1 MNARRSSS
9 GYRASRPSVTAVDF
23 ASGCKVPFWCSI
35 ADSAESYA
43 FLPSSSGI
51 EQARLPF
58 VYPSGAFNGGE
69 NTAFPTGCLLA
80 NPSESEGSSTVPS
93 NFCSQMAAR
102 RPLPSLLLSSLL
114 FHETHSFLRWCCS
127 GGPSFLPS
135 FRTAAAAMDFSLGA
149 HFIKNRST

>member
-1 MNARRSSS
+1 MPSASIHHRHRVRSDRSNTNANANCRFGPVS
-9 GYRASRPSVTAVDF
+9 GDGEVVRPPPSLLCCCCD
-23 ASGCKVPFWCSI
+23 C
-35 ADSAESYA
+35 ADDCLSFIHQGLSMAEKIQLFS
-43 FLPSSSGI
+43 
-51 EQARLPF
+51 
-58 VYPSGAFNGGE
+58 
-69 NTAFPTGCLLA
+69 TGCLLA